1 MNERRVSA
9 SAPQTRRTSVWL
21 SWAASALAVGTA
33 VAAMAYLQPASNG
46 TWVSLALALVVLF
59 APFATRPPWSRERI
73 LVGALV
79 WFVIGI
85 PGSWVFGTPMFY
97 AGALLGIALHA
108 DLIVR
113 HIGVRYSVR
122 HLGSEPTS

>member
-1 MNERRVSA
+1 
-9 SAPQTRRTSVWL
+9 
-21 SWAASALAVGTA
+21 
-33 VAAMAYLQPASNG
+33 MAYLQPASNG
-46 TWVSLALALVVLF
+46 TWVNLALALVVLF
-59 APFATRPPWSRERI
+59 APFATRPPWLHERI